1 MGLPALSFPTRPASF
16 SVSCGWNLRP
26 PWLTCT
32 RQHIPSDGMYTFFVE
47 FILRSGVEL
56 TQHWHPD
63 EDISW
68 NNEFTGWISET
79 LGVNKSR
86 DK

>member
-1 MGLPALSFPTRPASF
+1 M
-16 SVSCGWNLRP
+16 
-26 PWLTCT
+26 
-32 RQHIPSDGMYTFFVE
+32 PSDGMYTFFVE

-56 TQHWHPD
+56 TQHWHPN